1 MPNIIFNRN
10 NYPLNAV
17 AVLPQA
23 YDDKMYARYKE
34 EGNEREMRKFRS
46 STDGPHASEL
56 LEDLKKRVYSTRDK
70 VCEQ

>member
-46 STDGPHASEL
+46 STDGPRASEF